1 MGREILNGKE
11 AKEFYDRINSRY
23 ESEQRFMYYL
33 SHGNM
38 EKCIQ
43 YCKKGIDEFRAGA
56 MNDIYFRY
64 KDQLRAH
71 KDAMI
76 VLNTLCRVAARSG
89 GVSPAIVNFLSHKYA
104 ISIENADSVEMI
116 IKRIWP
122 MLIIEYCD
130 MVRNC
135 SSVAY
140 SELTNKTIDYILDH
154 LPDELSVQKIAGK
167 LYVDPSF
174 LSHKFKE
181 ETGETISG
189 YINKNRVRLAQYY
202 FEDGYKNISE
212 VALLSGFSDGNYFSR
227 IYKKITGITPSAY
240 IRQLKEKNQLL

>member
-1 MGREILNGKE
+1 MEVKE
-11 AKEFYDRINSRY
+11 PRKFYDRINERY
-23 ESEQRFMYYL
+23 AGEQRFMYYL
-33 SHGNM
+33 SRGNM
-38 EKCIQ
+38 EKCLQ
-43 YCKKGIDEFRAGA
+43 YCKKGIEEFRSGK
-56 MNDIYFRY
+56 MNDIYYRY

-76 VLNTLCRVAARSG
+76 VLNTVCRVAARNG
-89 GVSPAIVNFLSHKYA
+89 GVSPTIVNFLSHKYA
-104 ISIENADSVEMI
+104 LSIEKADSVEMI
-116 IKRIWP
+116 VKRIWP

-140 SELTNKTIDYILDH
+140 SELTNQTIDYILDH
-154 LPDELSVQKIAGK
+154 LPEELTVQMIAEK

-227 IYKKITGITPSAY
+227 IYKKITGTTPSSY
-240 IRQLKEKNQLL
+240 IRHLKEKNQLF